1 MTVAGIILD
10 TNVVSEPLRP
20 VGTPK
25 VIAWLDRQAQ
35 DTLFLTATSLSELLT
50 GVRILPDGER
60 KERLEASLNDWLPR
74 IFGPRILPFDREAAE
89 EYARI
94 VSRAR
99 ARGGSISFPD
109 AQIAAIALVREFAVA
124 TRDAGPFRAAG
135 VAVIDPWAE

>member
-20 VGTPK
+20 VGNPK

-50 GVRILPDGER
+50 GVRILPEEKR
-60 KERLEASLNDWLPR
+60 KERLEAALNDVLPR
-74 IFGPRILPFDREAAE
+74 IFGPRILGFDRVAAE
-89 EYARI
+89 EYSRI

-99 ARGGSISFPD
+99 ARGLAISFPD
-109 AQIAAIALVREFAVA
+109 AQIAAIASVHGFAVA